1 MLKYV
6 HNEEGKTAMKELE
19 AGYTTC
25 SYWNLEDL
33 SLDLDKIHEW
43 YVKWDTLHVMRTKD
57 SKWEEFES
65 SGRANTD
72 YKRPYFMNID
82 GEEVTD

>member
-1 MLKYV
+1 
-6 HNEEGKTAMKELE
+6 
-19 AGYTTC
+19 
-25 SYWNLEDL
+25 
-33 SLDLDKIHEW
+33 
-43 YVKWDTLHVMRTKD
+43 MRTKD